1 MVGKITKTDH
11 FTIQKNKP
19 DLFKFVLIWQKEK
32 QMQQIPTQELI
43 HRNGKVFF
51 AFRTMEENH
60 ERSGGKP
67 DVPHRH
73 DFYTIILVKDA
84 QGKHFVDYVEYP
96 IKPGTLFFV
105 SPEQVHQVV
114 VEGSVPSGDIIMFN
128 PEFLIRYSISED
140 FIQNLGLF
148 SCGIGTPPMEIPD
161 PEKEK
166 LITLSGEINQ
176 TFQKEL
182 PFKFETIA
190 AYLQLFLI
198 ECNKFAVRSK
208 DQNPQNLQSG
218 RPLIKN
224 FRELLDNHFHNWH
237 KVIEY
242 ADALNITS
250 DYLNNVL
257 KSNLGKSAKEM
268 IFDRIILE
276 SKRLGLHTELTSK
289 EIAYRLGFDDPS
301 HFSKFFKN
309 ETGEPF
315 SDFRAAL
322 LLKLV

>member
-1 MVGKITKTDH
+1 
-11 FTIQKNKP
+11 
-19 DLFKFVLIWQKEK
+19 
-32 QMQQIPTQELI
+32 MQEIPTQELT
-43 HRNGKVFF
+43 HRNEKVFF

-60 ERSGGKP
+60 ERTGGKP

-73 DFYTIILVKDA
+73 DFYTIILVKSA
-84 QGKHFVDYVEYP
+84 LGKHFVDYVEYP
-96 IKPGTLFFV
+96 IKPGMLFFV

-140 FIQNLGLF
+140 FILNLGLF

-166 LITLSGEINQ
+166 LITLSCEINQ
-176 TFQKEL
+176 AFQKES
-182 PFKFETIA
+182 PYKFEAIA

-198 ECNKFAVRSK
+198 ECNKFSILSR

-224 FRELLDNHFHNWH
+224 FRELLDKHYSGWH
-237 KVIEY
+237 KVSDY
-242 ADALNITS
+242 ANAMNITS

-257 KSNLGKSAKEM
+257 KSNLGKTAKEM

-276 SKRLGLHTELTSK
+276 AKRLGLHTELTSK
-289 EIAYRLGFDDPS
+289 EIAYQLGFDDPS

-309 ETGEPF
+309 ETGESF
-315 SDFRAAL
+315 SEFRVQL
-322 LLKLV
+322 EKKLNP